1 MFHQFI
7 ELITIQLCE
16 NGAANLVLIMPS
28 NISASWLDFNEKWKL
43 VKLVRAGKPVNKLNH

>member
-28 NISASWLDFNEKWKL
+28 NISASWLDFNS
-43 VKLVRAGKPVNKLNH
+43 